1 MIRRLEDFLQGY
13 DQLSQG
19 TQKLLDAL
27 TDEQLKR
34 PVAEGHR
41 TLGGVA
47 WHIVTSTAEMMNRA
61 GIGLTS
67 VDAHA
72 MPPASAKEMAD
83 GYRRVSAE
91 LKEALRTGWTDETL
105 QVVDDMYGQRWPRG
119 LTLAALQ
126 THEVHHRGQMTVL
139 LRQAGVRVPG
149 LFGPS
154 KEEWAQLGMEAPP
167 Y

>member
-1 MIRRLEDFLQGY
+1 MIRRLEDFLQSY

-19 TQKLLDAL
+19 TEKLLDAL
-27 TDEQLKR
+27 TDEELQR

-41 TLGGVA
+41 TLGGLA
-47 WHIVTSTAEMMNRA
+47 WHIVTSTAEMMNRT

-67 VDAHA
+67 VDADA

-83 GYRRVSAE
+83 AYRRVSAE
-91 LKEALRTGWTDETL
+91 LREALRTQWTDETL
-105 QVVDDMYGQRWPRG
+105 QLVDDMYGQRWPRG
-119 LTLAALQ
+119 LTVAVLQ

-139 LRQAGVRVPG
+139 MRQAGIRVPG

-154 KEEWAQLGMEAPP
+154 KEEWAQLGMQAPP